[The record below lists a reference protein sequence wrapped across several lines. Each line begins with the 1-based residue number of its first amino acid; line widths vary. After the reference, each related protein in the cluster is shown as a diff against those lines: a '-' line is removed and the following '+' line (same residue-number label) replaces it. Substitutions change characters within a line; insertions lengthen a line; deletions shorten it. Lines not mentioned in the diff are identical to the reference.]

1 MFLYKNEVLL
11 TFISTLNKLR
21 QFLYT
26 VFERSLNFVVL
37 FGKIYSS
44 FKVFFKQ
51 LCFLFLKKPVRTI
64 LVC

>member
-37 FGKIYSS
+37 FGKFIQVSKS
-44 FKVFFKQ
+44 FSNNSAFY
-51 LCFLFLKKPVRTI
+51 FLKSQ
-64 LVC
+64 